1 MASVRP
7 RFQVDASPTLIN
19 HAKILALGKDL
30 SLTEYVLQS
39 LAKNGDDK
47 MKALVDQ
54 ELKTPTRRK
63 PKS

>member
-1 MASVRP
+1 MSAVRP
-7 RFQVDASPTLIN
+7 RFQVDARPELIN
-19 HAKILALGKDL
+19 HAKILALGKGL

-54 ELKTPTRRK
+54 ELKTPMRRK
-63 PKS
+63 PKP

>member
-7 RFQVDASPTLIN
+7 RFQVDARPELIN
-19 HAKILALGKDL
+19 HAKILALGKGL

-63 PKS
+63 PKP